1 MHTTDPSKT
10 SSTRPSNC
18 QRYIDVSEY
27 LDTLHAFIH
36 NADMEAKQRLL
47 GTDCLPLLTS
57 CATSP
62 AVQGGE
68 G

>member
-1 MHTTDPSKT
+1 MPAWLDGLIIFVVSPEI
-10 SSTRPSNC
+10 
-18 QRYIDVSEY
+18 IDEY
-27 LDTLHAFIH
+27 RRVAV
-36 NADMEAKQRLL
+36 RL
-47 GTDCLPLLTS
+47 GDKYPRVKIESLLTS